1 MGKSI
6 RSKVKRT
13 FRSKKRE
20 TGVYAA
26 TEAARLHRLNAKLV
40 SVASVDKGDVSAE
53 DVGGEDISA
62 EDVGGEDNDMLGWCW
77 LAAFGV
83 MDANDITVESMDIL
97 TNGRVDN
104 SSLWRRSL
112 VGIGRAEA

>member
-40 SVASVDKGDVSAE
+40 SVASVDNGDVSVE
-53 DVGGEDISA
+53 DVE
-62 EDVGGEDNDMLGWCW
+62 GEDNDMLGWCW

-83 MDANDITVESMDIL
+83 MDANSITVENMDVL

-104 SSLWRRSL
+104 SSLRRRSL
-112 VGIGRAEA
+112 AGIGRAEA

>member
-40 SVASVDKGDVSAE
+40 SVASVDKGDAPVE
-53 DVGGEDISA
+53 DVE
-62 EDVGGEDNDMLGWCW
+62 VEDNDMLGWCW

-83 MDANDITVESMDIL
+83 MDANNITVESMDVL

-104 SSLWRRSL
+104 ASLRRRSL
-112 VGIGRAEA
+112 AGIGRAEA